1 MPELPEVETFKK
13 ALEPALLNRTI
24 LSINLIYEKTISTNK
39 DEFLSILKNKKITKL
54 GRKGK
59 FLLFFLS
66 SPYVLISHLRMEG
79 KFFVEP
85 KEEKRKK
92 HDLVEFNLD
101 NDTKLVYN
109 DVRKFGFIGLY
120 KASSYLKDSPLS
132 NLGKEPF
139 EISKEELFIG
149 LHKRK
154 AEIKEALLDQTI
166 MSGLGNIYDDEV
178 LFDCKINPRT
188 PSNQISLSQ
197 AQNIISSSIKILN
210 KAIEKNGSTIKSFH
224 FKENQNGDMQNFLKV
239 YGKEHTPCP
248 NCLNLFHK
256 IKIGGRG
263 TTYCPYCQ
271 ENPYRPFVIGITGPI
286 HSGKSTASNYFLKKG
301 FVIFNADK
309 EVANLYKQEVIKKHL
324 IDLFGKD
331 VINKNEIDK
340 AKLTHLLQDKNN
352 KKALMD
358 YLYPILY
365 KKAEEFINKAS
376 SNVIL
381 DVPLLYSSHLDN
393 LTDFVILID
402 SNLENRKSRI
412 EKEGRDS
419 ISLLKIN
426 ATYPLNFV
434 KKKASIIIDNDQGLL
449 NLYKQLD
456 LIKIPNGYKYQ

>member
-239 YGKEHTPCP
+239 YGKEH
-248 NCLNLFHK
+248 
-256 IKIGGRG
+256 
-263 TTYCPYCQ
+263 
-271 ENPYRPFVIGITGPI
+271 
-286 HSGKSTASNYFLKKG
+286 
-301 FVIFNADK
+301 
-309 EVANLYKQEVIKKHL
+309 
-324 IDLFGKD
+324 
-331 VINKNEIDK
+331 
-340 AKLTHLLQDKNN
+340 
-352 KKALMD
+352 
-358 YLYPILY
+358 
-365 KKAEEFINKAS
+365 
-376 SNVIL
+376 
-381 DVPLLYSSHLDN
+381 
-393 LTDFVILID
+393 
-402 SNLENRKSRI
+402 
-412 EKEGRDS
+412 
-419 ISLLKIN
+419 
-426 ATYPLNFV
+426 
-434 KKKASIIIDNDQGLL
+434 
-449 NLYKQLD
+449 
-456 LIKIPNGYKYQ
+456 